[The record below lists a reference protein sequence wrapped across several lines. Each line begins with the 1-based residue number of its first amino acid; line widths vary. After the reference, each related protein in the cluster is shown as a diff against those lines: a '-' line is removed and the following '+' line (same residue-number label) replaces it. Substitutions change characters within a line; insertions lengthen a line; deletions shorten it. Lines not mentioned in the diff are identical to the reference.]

1 MYYGEAQT
9 VLDDKGRITISR
21 KFRETMSVLGHVLW
35 YMTRGYDGSIFIFP
49 KEEWDKIRSQA
60 SSHASLDAHA
70 IDVRRMMFGSVAEVQ
85 PDRQGRMSVPNHLRD
100 FAGLD
105 KDVALVGVG
114 EHLELWSL
122 DRWRAYQASK
132 EEQYKTMASEL
143 FAPAPTGSEGAET
156 ASI

>member
-9 VLDDKGRITISR
+9 TLDEKGRITISR
-21 KFRETMSVLGHVLW
+21 KFREVMSVLGHALW

-49 KEEWDKIRSQA
+49 KEEWDKIRTQA
-60 SSHASLDAHA
+60 SGHASLDGHA

-85 PDRQGRMSVPNHLRD
+85 PDRQGRMSIPSHLREY
-100 FAGLD
+100 AGLD

-122 DRWRAYQASK
+122 KRWRAFQQAR
-132 EEQYKTMASEL
+132 EDEYKTMASGL
-143 FAPAPTGSEGAET
+143 FAPKPVAGDGGENA
-156 ASI
+156 

>member
-9 VLDDKGRITISR
+9 TLDEKGRITISR
-21 KFRETMSVLGHVLW
+21 KFREVMSVYGHVLW

-60 SSHASLDAHA
+60 SGHASLDAHA
-70 IDVRRMMFGSVAEVQ
+70 IDVRRMMFGSVAEAQ
-85 PDRQGRMSVPNHLRD
+85 LDRQGRLSIPTHLREY
-100 FAGLD
+100 AGLD

-122 DRWRAYQASK
+122 DRWRAFQQAR
-132 EEQYKTMASEL
+132 EDEYKAMASGL
-143 FAPAPTGSEGAET
+143 FAPKPVAGNGGDSA
-156 ASI
+156 